1 MVSHE
6 ERVRLLPD
14 DTERRE
20 SGSTGR
26 GWVRAA
32 VAVTGVLGTVAAA
45 LATNPGVTARLGAG
59 LSLPFMP
66 GHERELAAS
75 RPEERSE
82 AHHPHQEGDAHD
94 HDAGEVKFVE
104 LPFEASLGRSKGLAA
119 HEDDD
124 SMRDEQYL
132 VPPNVIDALMKRFG
146 KSKKKQEKACV
157 SRPALA
163 RATPIFPPLV
173 TPTPFFPDDSR
184 PDAQR
189 DAASPAWM
197 ESRATTDPDRTISSL
212 GQLSNRSAMGMI
224 ASKGHKASKDILST
238 PTYIVAMEE
247 STKDAR
253 RVAEMLEKLVTFHG
267 PDAVKDHVHI
277 TPGINIAAWPKKIE
291 LAEYA
296 IKEIMK
302 KKTKEQI
309 STLTW
314 LETYTN
320 RDKKGRVPERA
331 KEFPLSHHIGCL
343 WAHLYDWQMSA
354 DAGYPA
360 TVVFESDA
368 VDPSLLGVELS
379 TIQTVVNHAPKDF
392 DLIFLTKR
400 SQKGGKLASK
410 FEDALGNELKL
421 YHLTEPNEEAGLSSY
436 IISDTFHKKM
446 VHYMMEHGADMVDAW
461 LSAKLCVKPAFDK
474 HGKFVGWEEN
484 AGGEYRYL
492 SCYHVVQEGFRSEVS
507 DDFPKAT

>member
-1 MVSHE
+1 
-6 ERVRLLPD
+6 
-14 DTERRE
+14 
-20 SGSTGR
+20 
-26 GWVRAA
+26 
-32 VAVTGVLGTVAAA
+32 
-45 LATNPGVTARLGAG
+45 
-59 LSLPFMP
+59 
-66 GHERELAAS
+66 
-75 RPEERSE
+75 
-82 AHHPHQEGDAHD
+82 
-94 HDAGEVKFVE
+94 
-104 LPFEASLGRSKGLAA
+104 
-119 HEDDD
+119 
-124 SMRDEQYL
+124 
-132 VPPNVIDALMKRFG
+132 
-146 KSKKKQEKACV
+146 
-157 SRPALA
+157 
-163 RATPIFPPLV
+163 
-173 TPTPFFPDDSR
+173 
-184 PDAQR
+184 
-189 DAASPAWM
+189 
-197 ESRATTDPDRTISSL
+197 
-212 GQLSNRSAMGMI
+212 MGMI

-320 RDKKGRVPERA
+320 RDKKGQVPERA

-410 FEDALGNELKL
+410 FEDALGNSSSCI
-421 YHLTEPNEEAGLSSY
+421 TSPNPTRSGAQLIHYLGHVSQEDGALHDGARRGHGGRLAQRQAVREARIRQTREVRGMGGKRGWGISVPQLLSRR
-436 IISDTFHKKM
+436 
-446 VHYMMEHGADMVDAW
+446 
-461 LSAKLCVKPAFDK
+461 
-474 HGKFVGWEEN
+474 
-484 AGGEYRYL
+484 AGGVPVRGERRFSQGDMIRSAEYSSHMIL
-492 SCYHVVQEGFRSEVS
+492 SHEKVLFHNSRTNGTYPV
-507 DDFPKAT
+507 